1 MKISQMKLFND
12 VSWDFMGFHGKK
24 GFIQSIDLKKKENK
38 KARRTKKKE
47 EMAKKRRRERE
58 KSGAGREWRAP
69 APLFSF
75 FSA

>member
-1 MKISQMKLFND
+1 
-12 VSWDFMGFHGKK
+12 MGFHGISWKK
-24 GFIQSIDLKKKENK
+24 RVIQSIDLKKKENE